1 MAWPYEIAERDHE
14 IQNPTSPEK
23 IRLLGDYLRLTRD
36 CRVLDVAC
44 GKAGP
49 ALILAST
56 YGCRITGIEKRPAF
70 ADEARARVAA
80 SGLGSLIQVETADA
94 AELRFEPEA
103 WDAALCIGAS
113 FVWGTIA
120 DAAAAL
126 APSVQGAVRRD
137 VAVPAA
143 RAGQELRIFHL
154 VIPGRGLAASDVPF
168 EAHHP
173 RLASDGPGYDLE
185 GVYAWRMLC
194 LVEIGYPVP
203 LAEKIADRLDVDVH
217 RAVELVER
225 GCDPELAAEVLL

>member
-23 IRLLGDYLRLTRD
+23 VRLLGDYLRLTRD

-126 APSVQGAVRRD
+126 VPSVRRGGF
-137 VAVPAA
+137 VAVGEPFWRQWPLPDAVDEGDFVSLEETVG
-143 RAGQELRIFHL
+143 RFEQAGLSVTGI
-154 VIPGRGLAASDVPF
+154 LAAS
-168 EAHHP
+168 EADWDH
-173 RLASDGPGYDLE
+173 
-185 GVYAWRMLC
+185 
-194 LVEIGYPVP
+194 
-203 LAEKIADRLDVDVH
+203 
-217 RAVELVER
+217 
-225 GCDPELAAEVLL
+225 